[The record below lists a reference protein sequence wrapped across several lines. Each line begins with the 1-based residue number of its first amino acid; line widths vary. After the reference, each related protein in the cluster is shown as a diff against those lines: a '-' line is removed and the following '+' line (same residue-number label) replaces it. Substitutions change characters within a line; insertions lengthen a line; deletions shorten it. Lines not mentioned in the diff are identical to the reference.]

1 MKYPNLIWAIG
12 QRRYAHYEVA
22 RAAAM
27 TESRFSR
34 CLSGRFEFSGEEQRE
49 ISALLDYSR
58 DWLFAKIT
66 PPIGAR
72 DEVAL

>member
-1 MKYPNLIWAIG
+1 MEYPNLIWAIG
-12 QRRYAHYEVA
+12 QRRYAHYELA
-22 RAAAM
+22 RAADM

-34 CLSGRFEFSGEEQRE
+34 CLSGRFEFSDEERRK
-49 ISALLDYSR
+49 IGALLGYSR

-72 DEVAL
+72 DEVAR